1 MGLTYKSCKIKSL
14 EDSFNIKQ
22 KENSYVVALAG
33 NPNTGKSTVFNYLTG
48 LKQHTGNWPGKTIAT
63 ARGEFSY
70 NNINYNLIDLP
81 GTYSLFA
88 LSQEEIVARDFI
100 CFGDVDAA
108 IVVCDATCLER
119 NLNLL
124 FQVLELTNKVVLCI
138 NLIDEAEKKS
148 IKIDKDKMEKLLG
161 IPVVL
166 TSARNKIGMEDLQ
179 QALEKVVLQKNIE
192 TKNYV
197 TYSEEI
203 ENLVD
208 SFKDELEELFPQIN
222 SRWLGLRIVD
232 GDESLFSSLEKYVE
246 GDFNVQLEAIKN
258 KVPKELDKKKIR
270 DEISKINYDFAANL
284 FDAVVYKENDKEDID
299 DKIDSI
305 ITSKYFGNTI
315 YAYYASFSFMDNYI
329 WCQLSIPNSI

>member
-138 NLIDEAEKKS
+138 NLIDV
-148 IKIDKDKMEKLLG
+148 G
-161 IPVVL
+161 
-166 TSARNKIGMEDLQ
+166 R
-179 QALEKVVLQKNIE
+179 KN
-192 TKNYV
+192 
-197 TYSEEI
+197 
-203 ENLVD
+203 L
-208 SFKDELEELFPQIN
+208 
-222 SRWLGLRIVD
+222 
-232 GDESLFSSLEKYVE
+232 
-246 GDFNVQLEAIKN
+246 
-258 KVPKELDKKKIR
+258 
-270 DEISKINYDFAANL
+270 
-284 FDAVVYKENDKEDID
+284 
-299 DKIDSI
+299 
-305 ITSKYFGNTI
+305 
-315 YAYYASFSFMDNYI
+315 
-329 WCQLSIPNSI
+329 